1 MTMLLQ
7 RIQQQFFE
15 SADLK
20 YQSAELL
27 SRPIQDAVA
36 AMVGSLTAGGRVL
49 VAGLGASAS
58 LAQLMASQ
66 LIGRF
71 ERDRPGLA
79 AMALGVDGTTLA
91 VLATEPAPPGSLAG
105 SASGFD
111 QVLSRQ
117 VQTLGQPG
125 DLLLLIDTDGQHPA
139 LLAAVAAAQAK
150 DMTVIALTGHSGGAL
165 RAALTESD
173 VLVAV
178 PHERRARVLETQLL
192 VLHCLCDAIDQQLL
206 GEQDPP

>member
-1 MTMLLQ
+1 MLEQ

-20 YQSAELL
+20 YQSAEVL

-36 AMVGSLTAGGRVL
+36 ALVGGLTSGGRVL
-49 VAGLGASAS
+49 VAGLGVSAS
-58 LAQLMASQ
+58 LAQLMAAQ

-79 AMALGVDGTTLA
+79 ALALGADGATLA
-91 VLATEPAPPGSLAG
+91 VLTTEPGGAG
-105 SASGFD
+105 GLTGAMD

-117 VQTLGQPG
+117 IQTLGQPG
-125 DLLLLIDTDGQHPA
+125 DLLLLIDTEGQHPA
-139 LLAAVAAAQAK
+139 LLAAVTAAQAK
-150 DMTVIALTGHSGGAL
+150 DMTVIALTGRSGGAL
-165 RAALTESD
+165 RAALGETD

-178 PHERRARVLETQLL
+178 PHDRRARVLETQML

-206 GEQDPP
+206 GEQDSA